1 MLRHRT
7 YPSGG
12 VGRIRVLALTAV
24 IVVALSL
31 VLTCS
36 AVDIPVMQPK
46 LENATVDPGTTSTW
60 DQSFT
65 YAVNCTFSDK
75 VSITLEVYNLSLHD
89 WTAIGDRTYNG
100 TGEWQT
106 LTWEDVKVCSGK
118 CEGTSSY
125 RFKYNGSILHTE
137 SGPTIAPTT
146 PLPPTVQIFKDAT
159 VKPAYGHYNDSF
171 TYSVFTQLNQT
182 TKITLEVFDLSCYE
196 WKEAGENQSYTEPG
210 NWQLLS
216 WANVTNVSAVDGA
229 GVASYRFFFF
239 DASKRRES
247 VVFYGPELGLYPTPT
262 TTVIYSGGG
271 GGGGISRSKLR
282 EYVEQQLLE
291 DKDLQGKLAVK
302 LSPFITPEEK
312 EVIMPQ
318 LYANVTPKSGFWNE
332 SFDYWVEVV
341 HPNMAEIWLTLEVYC
356 PGKGVTHI
364 VPNKKISTYN
374 ESYLFSWD
382 NVSGNDSN
390 ELKRALSDNFTI
402 DWVEGANISKSN
414 DSMTIHITKDED
426 SAELILDEEKEKAS

>member
-1 MLRHRT
+1 
-7 YPSGG
+7 
-12 VGRIRVLALTAV
+12 
-24 IVVALSL
+24 
-31 VLTCS
+31 
-36 AVDIPVMQPK
+36 
-46 LENATVDPGTTSTW
+46 
-60 DQSFT
+60 
-65 YAVNCTFSDK
+65 
-75 VSITLEVYNLSLHD
+75 
-89 WTAIGDRTYNG
+89 
-100 TGEWQT
+100 
-106 LTWEDVKVCSGK
+106 
-118 CEGTSSY
+118 
-125 RFKYNGSILHTE
+125 
-137 SGPTIAPTT
+137 
-146 PLPPTVQIFKDAT
+146 
-159 VKPAYGHYNDSF
+159 
-171 TYSVFTQLNQT
+171 
-182 TKITLEVFDLSCYE
+182 
-196 WKEAGENQSYTEPG
+196 
-210 NWQLLS
+210 LLS

-426 SAELILDEEKEKAS
+426 SAELILDEEKEKATLKLSDDQTYELKVKTENGKLNIYYVRARVEWPDVNVFSKEDVKANETPRFYIYYTDRYINDFLEKEGPKLDDTPGIQKGVGGPGINLSEWIQRLLEGLSLPIIVAVAVAVIALAVIIVTSLRYLYIVLKWLRKSGIREIEEEIV